1 LEGDTFD
8 WFDLKYKRKEGSKM
22 SAILENITV
31 IDWTQNVAGPY
42 CTQLLGDLGA
52 TVIKIERPGTGDDTR
67 QWDPPSWDGEAT
79 TFLAFN
85 RNKKSICIDANDPKG
100 QEIIK
105 KLVEQADVF
114 IHSLKPGSAEARG
127 LGYEELAAINPS
139 LIYTAI
145 SAFGESG
152 PLRANPGYDPLIQAY
167 TGIMSVTGNPGDDP
181 ARVGVSMIDMATGM
195 WALTGILTAM
205 INRAKTGKGCRV
217 GASLLETGL
226 AWMHLPLTNYMAT
239 GKVPE
244 KIGTATAMVAPYEAF
259 RTKDRWVIIAAG
271 NNRLFSSL
279 CHALDI
285 QKVLTNPR
293 FETNK
298 ERVIHREEL
307 HQAIEERCIAF
318 NAEELIKILQEA
330 NVPCSPINSTNQ
342 VYEDVQVQSLEII
355 KQIEGFRIPNFKMI
369 DLPFRIDEQRSMFR
383 LPPPLLGEHTT
394 EILNDSGYSSEEIE
408 MLLSSKVVGG

>member
-1 LEGDTFD
+1 
-8 WFDLKYKRKEGSKM
+8 M

-67 QWDPPSWDGEAT
+67 QWDSPSWDGEAT

-85 RNKKSICIDANDPKG
+85 RNKKSICIDANDSKG

-152 PLRANPGYDPLIQAY
+152 PLRGNPGYDPLIQAY

-195 WALTGILTAM
+195 WALTGILTAI
-205 INRAKTGKGCRV
+205 INRSKTGKGCRV

-244 KIGTATAMVAPYEAF
+244 KIGTATTMVAPYEAF
-259 RTKDRWVIIAAG
+259 RTKDNWVIIAAG

-285 QKVLTNPR
+285 QKVLNDPR

-307 HQAIEERCIAF
+307 HQAIEERCIEF
-318 NAEELIKILQEA
+318 NAVELIKILQEA
-330 NVPCSPINSTNQ
+330 NVPCSSINKTNQ
-342 VYEDVQVQSLEII
+342 VYEDVQIQSLEII
-355 KQIEGFRIPNFKMI
+355 KQIEGIRIPNFKII
-369 DLPFRIDEQRSMFR
+369 DLPFRIDSQRSMFR

-408 MLLSSKVVGG
+408 LLRSSKVVGG